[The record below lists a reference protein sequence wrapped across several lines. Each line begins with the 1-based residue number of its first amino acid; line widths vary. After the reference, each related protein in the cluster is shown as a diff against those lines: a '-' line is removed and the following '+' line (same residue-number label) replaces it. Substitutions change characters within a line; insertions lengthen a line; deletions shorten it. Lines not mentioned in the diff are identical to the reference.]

1 MGQAKRNQ
9 QYKSKRRRFL
19 QLLALISKMDHK
31 QAQRYADIRGIK

>member
-19 QLLALISKMDHK
+19 ELLALIGKMDIK
-31 QAQRYADIRGIK
+31 KMQRFADIRKL